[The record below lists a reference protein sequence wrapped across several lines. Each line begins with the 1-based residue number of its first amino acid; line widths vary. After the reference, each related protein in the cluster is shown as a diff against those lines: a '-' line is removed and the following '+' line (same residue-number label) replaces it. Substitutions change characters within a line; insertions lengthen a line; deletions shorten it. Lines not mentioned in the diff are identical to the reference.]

1 MNSPFNVVLIHFR
14 EEAETIPLREG
25 NGATEE
31 NKENEETEE
40 EAKFWHCIEK
50 TICKCVTMILTVSIS
65 QTNIAI
71 ILKQSKIICLY
82 KVETYIQA
90 LDYYINLCLFWK
102 NEYTGFGY
110 YVFIQFMFV
119 F

>member
-40 EAKFWHCIEK
+40 EAKF
-50 TICKCVTMILTVSIS
+50 
-65 QTNIAI
+65 
-71 ILKQSKIICLY
+71 
-82 KVETYIQA
+82 
-90 LDYYINLCLFWK
+90 
-102 NEYTGFGY
+102 
-110 YVFIQFMFV
+110 
-119 F
+119 